1 MGDTAAGITVG
12 ISDGNLFVFIQAC
25 NRITVVGNVQ
35 HPAYILGDPPRVVV
49 FVHVDADKVVAKSEV
64 DKFGS
69 HDEAPL
75 MGSYW
80 R

>member
-1 MGDTAAGITVG
+1 MSSTRHT
-12 ISDGNLFVFIQAC
+12 
-25 NRITVVGNVQ
+25 
-35 HPAYILGDPPRVVV
+35 ILGDPPRVVV
-49 FVHVDADKVVAKSEV
+49 FVHVDADKVVAKSEG